1 MPKRKA
7 ATEED
12 VSCNSDGSNISECKK
27 KTPHCKKPIIRQMSE
42 SSHSGDSD
50 EEKPLSKKSKK
61 MKIDQSM
68 KDAPEAESTGI
79 KIFSTNDGDKYID
92 LGKKKRA
99 TVRAFK
105 GTVLLDIREFYEA
118 GGEEKPGKKGIS
130 LTIEQ
135 WETLKQGMNVVD
147 DLLAKLQ
154 QKK

>member
-1 MPKRKA
+1 
-7 ATEED
+7 
-12 VSCNSDGSNISECKK
+12 
-27 KTPHCKKPIIRQMSE
+27 
-42 SSHSGDSD
+42 
-50 EEKPLSKKSKK
+50 
-61 MKIDQSM
+61 M
-68 KDAPEAESTGI
+68 KDALEAESTGI

-130 LTIEQ
+130 LTREQ

-147 DLLAKLQ
+147 DLLTKLQ
-154 QKK
+154 KSDARHNPSV

>member
-1 MPKRKA
+1 MYLSQIPQLKLKA
-7 ATEED
+7 NTQKDALEAEATE
-12 VSCNSDGSNISECKK
+12 
-27 KTPHCKKPIIRQMSE
+27 
-42 SSHSGDSD
+42 
-50 EEKPLSKKSKK
+50 
-61 MKIDQSM
+61 
-68 KDAPEAESTGI
+68 I

-135 WETLKQGMNVVD
+135 VGHRHPFFPGPS
-147 DLLAKLQ
+147 DLIYPVGNIEAGYERGRRPPRQASTEKVMYDTIQ
-154 QKK
+154 PFEH